1 LKNTSTIGNILMI
14 TPFLWSGAGKVIV
27 RLLLELKRYGF
38 ECSIISSGR
47 SRGFADWPEY
57 IREIRRAGI
66 EYRTIDFFDR
76 DPARVWQSIERLT
89 GFLEKHRIDIVHVH
103 AGVPAFAASVSR
115 DRLTRPFG
123 LLATFHSWNPQR
135 PAWMNVADVWA
146 LNRCDRVIAVS
157 RSYQK
162 ELESWGLDSSRVETI
177 CPGIDLPTVCGHES
191 SRRQPFR
198 LLSLGRIEPRKDQET
213 LLRAF
218 SIFHRKYPKTE
229 LCIAGPAGDQDY
241 ADRLISKA
249 HRYKWDHGVR
259 FLGKVRAPAAWYGK
273 SNLFVSTS
281 TDEGLGLS
289 LLEAMSHGM
298 PALCTAV
305 NGHIEFAEDGFNARL
320 FQVGNADTAAKL
332 MRELYLDAG
341 KRARLGANARATVAR
356 GFTWDR
362 VIEQY
367 LEAYRALL
375 ETAGKPRILPRIPRS
390 RSRSSNHNAGL
401 LCTSETT
408 ERSRDESTPA

>member
-1 LKNTSTIGNILMI
+1 LKDASVVGNILMI

-57 IREIRRAGI
+57 VCEIRRAGI
-66 EYRTIDFFDR
+66 EYRTLDFFDR
-76 DPARVWQSIERLT
+76 DPARVWQSIEQLT
-89 GFLEKHRIDIVHVH
+89 DFLEQQRINLVHVH

-115 DRLTRPFG
+115 DRLARPFG

-177 CPGIDLPTVCGHES
+177 CPGVDLPTVRGCES

-213 LLRAF
+213 LMRAF
-218 SIFHRKYPKTE
+218 SIFHREYPETE
-229 LCIAGPAGDQDY
+229 LCIAGPVGDQDY

-249 HRYKWDHGVR
+249 RRYKWDRGMR
-259 FLGKVRAPAAWYGK
+259 FLGKVRVADAWYGK

-281 TDEGLGLS
+281 IDEGLGLS

-320 FQVGNADTAAKL
+320 FQAGDADAAAIL

-356 GFTWDR
+356 SFTWDR
-362 VIEQY
+362 VIEHY
-367 LEAYRALL
+367 LEVYRSLL
-375 ETAGKPRILPRIPRS
+375 ARTGKS
-390 RSRSSNHNAGL
+390 M
-401 LCTSETT
+401 
-408 ERSRDESTPA
+408 DESALA